1 MSGAAVADGS
11 PIFFE
16 ERRPSS
22 LMVKPLCIGAV
33 LVVVLVLLLVP
44 LPWIAR
50 GGIGVGLLMFLW
62 LLWASRFTI
71 RLDQECLS
79 LRMAPFPVR
88 RIPLEEIAGA
98 STHMSYP
105 WGIGKRGWSISR
117 SPGVTVY
124 FTNAGAGVV
133 LEMVDGR
140 AVWLNSD
147 QPEKLVSFLPK
158 RRNRR

>member
-1 MSGAAVADGS
+1 MNGAAVADGS
-11 PIFFE
+11 PIFTE
-16 ERRPSS
+16 ERRPAP
-22 LMVKPLCIGAV
+22 LIVKRLCIGAV
-33 LVVVLVLLLVP
+33 VVVALVLLLVP
-44 LPWIAR
+44 LPWTAR
-50 GGIGVGLLMFLW
+50 GAIGGGLLLFMW

-71 RLDQECLS
+71 RLDQEFLR
-79 LRMAPFPVR
+79 LRMAPFPAR

-105 WGIGKRGWSISR
+105 WGIGKRGWSISK

-133 LEMVDGR
+133 LELVDGR

-147 QPEKLVSFLPK
+147 QPEKLVSLLPK
-158 RRNRR
+158 RRKRR